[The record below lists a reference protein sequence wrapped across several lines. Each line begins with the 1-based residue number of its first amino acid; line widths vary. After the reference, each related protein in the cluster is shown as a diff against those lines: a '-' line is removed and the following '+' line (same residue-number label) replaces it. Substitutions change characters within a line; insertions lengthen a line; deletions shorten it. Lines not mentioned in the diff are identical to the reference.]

1 MTKSKIGFVIGSLRS
16 GGAERVI
23 TILANS
29 LSSEMDVFILT
40 FKDVQPF
47 YELYPNIRVIPYA
60 KDYDKPRNLWSSIQL
75 NVKLTRFL
83 IQTIKK
89 EGIQLAIGFIT
100 MSNILT
106 TIAGKFTGIPVIIS
120 ERNNPKYEATAA
132 FWKFLRKYVY
142 GSASILV
149 VQTDAV
155 KKFYLPFIKHKKIR
169 VIPNP
174 ISESLSQQRKLDS
187 TKERIIL
194 NVGRFT
200 WQKNQKMLI
209 RAFSKIA
216 PMDWKLV
223 IVGKGKLENEL
234 KNEIEASGLSHSIEL
249 KGPNSEI
256 HEMYNRAGI
265 FAFPSR
271 FEGFPN
277 ALLEALH
284 FGIPSIS
291 TDCPYGPSELIKS
304 CENGFLIESDNQV
317 QLEEMLK
324 LLIEDQTLRDL
335 MSRNA
340 IESTE
345 SFRES
350 KIIEIWN
357 SLFKEFLTQPE

>member
-1 MTKSKIGFVIGSLRS
+1 
-16 GGAERVI
+16 
-23 TILANS
+23 
-29 LSSEMDVFILT
+29 
-40 FKDVQPF
+40 
-47 YELYPNIRVIPYA
+47 
-60 KDYDKPRNLWSSIQL
+60 
-75 NVKLTRFL
+75 
-83 IQTIKK
+83 
-89 EGIQLAIGFIT
+89 

-234 KNEIEASGLSHSIEL
+234 KNEIEASGLSHAIEL

-304 CENGFLIESDNQV
+304 CENGFLIESDNQA